1 MNDFEDIIGAD
12 VAGEERA
19 RLLGVHALLV
29 EAGPPP
35 ELPDGLQNVR
45 RAGDVRELRRRR
57 VPRRVALLAAA
68 LIVLGVTFSVG
79 FATGIGNKS
88 SSAPVE
94 QLALKGTA
102 AAPHARATLA
112 VLPADKAGNWPMTLQ
127 ATGLKSG
134 ATYEVYL
141 VRNGKPWGSCG
152 SFLVNASGG
161 TSAVQLNSPYR
172 LERGDTWIVT
182 RETPTG
188 GHGATVLQ
196 PAPVRA

>member
-79 FATGIGNKS
+79 FATGI
-88 SSAPVE
+88 
-94 QLALKGTA
+94 
-102 AAPHARATLA
+102 
-112 VLPADKAGNWPMTLQ
+112 
-127 ATGLKSG
+127 
-134 ATYEVYL
+134 
-141 VRNGKPWGSCG
+141 
-152 SFLVNASGG
+152 
-161 TSAVQLNSPYR
+161 
-172 LERGDTWIVT
+172 
-182 RETPTG
+182 
-188 GHGATVLQ
+188 
-196 PAPVRA
+196 